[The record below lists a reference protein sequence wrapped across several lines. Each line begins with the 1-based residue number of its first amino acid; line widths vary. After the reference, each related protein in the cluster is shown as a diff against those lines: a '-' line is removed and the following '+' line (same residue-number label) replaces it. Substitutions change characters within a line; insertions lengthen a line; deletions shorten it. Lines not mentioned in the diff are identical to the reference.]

1 MPYSVPQAPPVM
13 DIVAEA
19 VKLRETMARGAQAA
33 QQARAPGNRGD
44 AG

>member
-1 MPYSVPQAPPVM
+1 MPHSVPQASPVV

-19 VKLRETMARGAQAA
+19 AKLREAMARGALAA

-44 AG
+44 VG